1 MYLKN
6 LSNNLHSL
14 KNGSLNHFFATI
26 LICLF
31 PAFLV
36 SSSLLTNFF
45 VVCIGFLFLFDALKN
60 KKFEYFNDKI
70 FIFLSIFFLYLIINF
85 LHSQSFNYIY
95 DSPKRSIGFIR
106 FILLAFAISYYFNN
120 QKFKYLKLI
129 LSIWSFIFLF
139 ISIDLLVEY
148 FYGHNLFGMSN
159 VFPGRLSSVMGD
171 ELKIGGYFLGFFF
184 IFIGFIIKIFKHKKY
199 LIILLIIFFALISF
213 LIGERANFLK
223 LLAGLIFF
231 LIFLDS
237 FKIRYKVLILSIMLS
252 LTIFMANSNQILKD
266 RFLNQFINYI
276 TENGIA
282 QYYYNSQYGAHFGVS
297 IKIFKNYPLMGN
309 GIKNFMEEC
318 YADDQKKYDDKR
330 FLLNTAR
337 CNTHPHQL
345 HLEILSQLGI
355 IGYSMFLLF
364 FMWFITN
371 GIINY
376 KKNKNI
382 LLLGALTFIM
392 VSLFMPLP
400 SGSFF
405 TTFGASI
412 FWINFGLALTFQKI
426 KLIDQ
431 IK

>member
-6 LSNNLHSL
+6 LSNDLISL
-14 KNGSLNHFFATI
+14 KNGSSNHFLATI

-36 SSSLLTNFF
+36 SSSILTNLS
-45 VVCIGFLFLFDALKN
+45 VVCIGFLFLFDTFQN
-60 KKFEYFNDKI
+60 KKYEYFNNKI
-70 FIFLSIFFLYLIINF
+70 FILLLIFFLYLIINF
-85 LHSQSFNYIY
+85 IHSQSFNYIH
-95 DSPKRSIGFIR
+95 DSPQRSVGFIR

-120 QKFKYLKLI
+120 QKFNYLQLI
-129 LSIWSFIFLF
+129 LSIWSSIFLF
-139 ISIDLLVEY
+139 ISVDLLIEY

-159 VFPGRLSSVMGD
+159 VFPGRLSGVMGD
-171 ELKIGGYFLGFFF
+171 ELKIGAYFLGFYFVF
-184 IFIGFIIKIFKHKKY
+184 LGVIIKIFKQRKY
-199 LIILLIIFFALISF
+199 LIILSIIFFTLISF

-231 LIFLDS
+231 LFFLDGY
-237 FKIRYKVLILSIMLS
+237 KIKYKVLILSIMMS
-252 LTIFMANSNQILKD
+252 FTIFVANSNQDLKA

-276 TENGIA
+276 AENGIA

-297 IKIFKNYPLMGN
+297 IKIFKNYPVMGI

-318 YADDQKKYDDKR
+318 YANDQKKYDDER
-330 FLLNTAR
+330 FLLNKAR

-355 IGYSMFLLF
+355 LGYSMFLLF
-364 FMWFITN
+364 FLWFIGN
-371 GIINY
+371 GILIY
-376 KKNKNI
+376 KKNKNVFH
-382 LLLGALTFIM
+382 LGALTFITIY
-392 VSLFMPLP
+392 LFMPLP

-412 FWINFGLALTFQKI
+412 FWTNFGLALAFKNTTFNNS
-426 KLIDQ
+426 
-431 IK
+431 